1 MPSISA
7 QIKIDASV
15 DFENLS
21 NSKFQLLVLK
31 NKKWQVLF
39 QFTAKDFINIKKKG
53 KRK

>member
-7 QIKIDASV
+7 QIKIDASI
-15 DFENLS
+15 DFNDLLK
-21 NSKFQLLVLK
+21 SKLQLLVLK
-31 NKKWQVLF
+31 DKKWRPLF